1 MTTVNPLWQ
10 TVVKRKKGNRIQ
22 GRTGPY
28 YSLGVVKGLVKTGN
42 ILIREKALD
51 SALKDFGW
59 EVSDILD
66 ALKKLQ
72 PKHFYK
78 PGESYFTPK
87 IPFDF
92 YKAYNLKGED
102 VYIHFYIDK
111 ETELL
116 IVDSFKR
123 I

>member
-1 MTTVNPLWQ
+1 M
-10 TVVKRKKGNRIQ
+10 VKRKKGDRIH

-28 YSLGVVKGLVKTGN
+28 YSLGIAKGLVKTGN
-42 ILIREKALD
+42 VRIRHEAQE
-51 SALKDFGW
+51 SARKDFGW
-59 EVSDILD
+59 ELPDMLD

-72 PKHFYK
+72 PKHFHK

-102 VYIHFYIDK
+102 VYIHFYIDN
-111 ETELL
+111 EADLL
-116 IVDSFKR
+116 MIDSFKK